1 MTFHSATVHWLSPE
15 LRGRRDLPA
24 TLRYVGISRF
34 PEDGD
39 EWPDGAWSVELRFE
53 QPPPEQGTEASQARV
68 GFLVDEAP
76 QQRLHRGTRF
86 GLYEG
91 PQKVADIDVLD

>member
-1 MTFHSATVHWLSPE
+1 
-15 LRGRRDLPA
+15 
-24 TLRYVGISRF
+24 
-34 PEDGD
+34 
-39 EWPDGAWSVELRFE
+39 VELRFE